1 MKNIAYSLLL
11 TFASLEPPLGGSALA
26 IQPGPTLTYEEFD
39 RLPLERREKAY
50 TQLSAETK
58 AAFLRKRFEQ
68 WLAQHRG
75 QLSSSQIAAVQ
86 EAINLV
92 TPELFER
99 APNAE
104 ERQRQDAVSK
114 KLRCSLGAE
123 LAYSFAQG
131 EAAPAKGERSWTQ
144 VVHSWTEWVVDCVMK

>member
-1 MKNIAYSLLL
+1 MKSIAYSLLL
-11 TFASLEPPLGGSALA
+11 TFVSLGHPLLA
-26 IQPGPTLTYEEFD
+26 AQPRPTLTYEEFV
-39 RLPLERREKAY
+39 RLPSERRDAAY

-68 WLAQHRG
+68 WLAENRG
-75 QLSSSQIAAVQ
+75 QLSSSQIVAVQ

-92 TPELFER
+92 TPALFER

-131 EAAPAKGERSWTQ
+131 EPAPVKGERSWTE